1 MMRKRIV
8 ALLGALSLALIAAL
22 GIASPAAAADE
33 INYAVDADWNGDC
46 TDRRYLPQ
54 VDGCVEPDGDILWV
68 KDNAANGY
76 SVKLRWFDED
86 GDRSGECIDTLGQ
99 AKAWTVCNKDLPE
112 GHDIMWSVGWN
123 SADGWNYSDW
133 WRTRV

>member
-1 MMRKRIV
+1 MRKRIV
-8 ALLGALSLALIAAL
+8 ALLGALSLALTVAL

-54 VDGCVEPDGDILWV
+54 VDGCVEPNGDILWV
-68 KDNAANGY
+68 KDNVANGY
-76 SVKLRWFDED
+76 AVKLRWFDED

-99 AKAWTVCNKDLPE
+99 AKAWTVCNKDFPE

-123 SADGWNYSDW
+123 SANGWNYSDW